1 MSKRYLPIIFFYGGT
16 QTTKI
21 YKLNYFYSNYLITDE
36 ITVLNL
42 FVTLTTLGKIL
53 FYLVCFVL
61 SKLKKTTCCLAKPE
75 NVLCDRKKKKM
86 SLLSLD
92 GNYIYHNTLLY
103 ILLQSFSSHAKVIQA
118 TESVPRACGHTG
130 SLLLQWSIISDGEN
144 VSVTSEHASTQDQN
158 PQL

>member
-1 MSKRYLPIIFFYGGT
+1 MCC
-16 QTTKI
+16 
-21 YKLNYFYSNYLITDE
+21 
-36 ITVLNL
+36 
-42 FVTLTTLGKIL
+42 VT
-53 FYLVCFVL
+53 
-61 SKLKKTTCCLAKPE
+61 
-75 NVLCDRKKKKM
+75 KKKKM

-130 SLLLQWSIISDGEN
+130 SLLWQWSIISGGEN